1 MGCAAG
7 PELRPRVGSGGEQAP
22 RGAPAALTRSVAAL
36 RAAPPAG
43 LRRLLLLAQLGRA
56 AGTQPAWRSTPGPR
70 ARTSTGPSPRAR
82 GDPPISSA
90 GPRRAGTLLGA
101 LLLTTRVP
109 LSSLTMS
116 SVFGKPRAGSGPQSA
131 PLEVNLAILGRRGAG
146 KSGELGGWGGA
157 KGKGLGG
164 DVVDLLAGR
173 LPHWLWGLPAPR
185 WVGSDSVIF
194 FFASVSLL
202 LGALSTL
209 SSALP
214 SLICPVPHLLSFSV
228 CDTSYLS
235 PLCLSLC
242 LLVLSPSLPCC
253 SAPSISSPWGPHQP

>member
-1 MGCAAG
+1 
-7 PELRPRVGSGGEQAP
+7 
-22 RGAPAALTRSVAAL
+22 
-36 RAAPPAG
+36 
-43 LRRLLLLAQLGRA
+43 
-56 AGTQPAWRSTPGPR
+56 
-70 ARTSTGPSPRAR
+70 
-82 GDPPISSA
+82 
-90 GPRRAGTLLGA
+90 
-101 LLLTTRVP
+101 
-109 LSSLTMS
+109 MS

-146 KSGELGGWGGA
+146 KSGELGGRA

-173 LPHWLWGLPAPR
+173 LPHGLWGLPAPR

-214 SLICPVPHLLSFSV
+214 SLICLRFLTCF
-228 CDTSYLS
+228 
-235 PLCLSLC
+235 
-242 LLVLSPSLPCC
+242 PSL
-253 SAPSISSPWGPHQP
+253 